1 MQGVDGLPRD
11 ALRRGATILALVLSL
26 VLLWSLTHH
35 YLGLGGD
42 ARLYAVQALARE
54 HPNLLNDLYLKDTSQ
69 DSYTLFS
76 DLYERCIRVIG
87 LKYAALTLA
96 VAFKIAFFAAAF
108 VLVRRLFDGTR
119 AYLAVALLM
128 VASSGYGA
136 FGVFHY
142 AEDWL
147 TARSAAEALVV
158 AAVACSQYGYRI
170 WALLLVCGAT
180 LLHPLMA
187 LPGLLWVICLWLPFR
202 LSAWGALGGIV
213 LVLGIALIAAFEPS
227 IAHPLVVVDPAWLE
241 VVRER
246 SQFLFLKLWRV
257 NDWSLN
263 VRPFLTLSLSVLA
276 IVDRRAQKIC
286 ATAMLVGA
294 AGVAVALI
302 GSLIG
307 PVSILLQGQAWR
319 WVWVTTLASVLL
331 LAPTL
336 QALWR
341 GGRAGRWCMFLVIC
355 AWTFSTIA
363 GTTCLMFALILW
375 SIRRRFNDPSA
386 KRVRGVGILLS
397 MLIVAWTG
405 RSAWTAAWMRPDG
418 IDGSTWSRVTNVPE
432 IAWLSFAIIG
442 ALACWVRATRS
453 PVVLSLITAG
463 LVAACLES
471 VPRALADGESAGS
484 VAKFNEYAD
493 WRRAIPLEAN
503 VLVVPSPNSAAFA
516 WFTLER
522 PSYLT
527 VDQSSGVVFSRATAV
542 EVRRRSQVLL
552 PLMDP
557 DWRLLSN
564 MAQVR
569 SGARGN
575 PSSVRPLTRDRL
587 SSVCGDPQLNFVVAV
602 QNVGFQ
608 PLRHALPGGRED
620 WYLYDCRLVNSA
632 APSE

>member
-1 MQGVDGLPRD
+1 MKGVDGLPRD
-11 ALRRGATILALVLSL
+11 ALRRGATILALVVSL

-69 DSYTLFS
+69 DSYSLFS
-76 DLYERCIRVIG
+76 DLYGRCIRLIG
-87 LKYAALTLA
+87 LKCAALTLA
-96 VAFKIAFFAAAF
+96 AAFKIAFFAAAF

-119 AYLAVALLM
+119 AYLALAILM

-158 AAVACSQYGYRI
+158 AALACSVCGYRI
-170 WALLLVCGAT
+170 WALLLVCGAV

-202 LSAWGALGGIV
+202 LSALGALGGIV
-213 LVLGIALIAAFEPS
+213 LVLGIALMAAFEPS
-227 IAHPLVVVDPAWLE
+227 IPHPLVVDPVWLE

-263 VRPFLTLSLSVLA
+263 ARPFLTLSLSILA
-276 IVDRRAQKIC
+276 IDDPRAQKIC

-319 WVWVTTLASVLL
+319 WVWVTTFASVLL

-341 GGRAGRWCMFLVIC
+341 GGSAGQCCMFLVIC
-355 AWTFSTIA
+355 GWTFSTIA
-363 GTTCLMFALILW
+363 GTTCVMFACILW
-375 SIRRRFNDPSA
+375 SMRRRFNDPSA
-386 KRVRGVGILLS
+386 KRVRGAGILLS
-397 MLIVAWTG
+397 VLMVAWTG
-405 RSAWTAAWMRPDG
+405 RSGWTAAWMRPDG
-418 IDGSTWSRVTNVPE
+418 IDGSTWPSLTSVPG
-432 IAWLSFAIIG
+432 IPWLAFAII
-442 ALACWVRATRS
+442 AAVACWVRATRS
-453 PVVLSLITAG
+453 PVVLSLMTVG

-471 VPRALADGESAGS
+471 VPRALAEGGGAGS
-484 VAKFNEYAD
+484 AAKFNEYAD
-493 WRRAIPLEAN
+493 WRRAIPPAAN

-564 MAQVR
+564 MLKVR

-575 PSSVRPLTRDRL
+575 PSSLRPLTRERL
-587 SSVCGDPQLNFVVAV
+587 SSICGDPQLNFVVAV
-602 QNVGFQ
+602 QNVGFR

-620 WYLYDCRLVNSA
+620 WYLYDCRIVNSA
-632 APSE
+632 APSK

>member
-1 MQGVDGLPRD
+1 LKGVDGLPRD
-11 ALRRGATILALVLSL
+11 ALRRGATILALVVSL

-76 DLYERCIRVIG
+76 DFYERCIRLIG

-96 VAFKIAFFAAAF
+96 VAFKIAFYAAAF

-119 AYLAVALLM
+119 AYLAVAILM
-128 VASSGYGA
+128 VASSAYGA

-158 AAVACSQYGYRI
+158 AALASSVCGHRI
-170 WALLLVCGAT
+170 WALLLVCGAI

-187 LPGLLWVICLWLPFR
+187 LPGLLWLICLWLPFR
-202 LSAWGALGGIV
+202 LSVLGALGGIV
-213 LVLGIALIAAFEPS
+213 LVLGVALIAAFEPS
-227 IAHPLVVVDPAWLE
+227 MPHPLVVDPAWLE

-263 VRPFLTLSLSVLA
+263 ARPFLTLSLSVLA
-276 IVDRRAQKIC
+276 IADPRAQRIC
-286 ATAMLVGA
+286 STAMLVGA

-319 WVWVTTLASVLL
+319 WVWATTFASVLL
-331 LAPTL
+331 LVPTL

-341 GGRAGRWCMFLVIC
+341 GGSAGRWCVFLVIC
-355 AWTFSTIA
+355 GWTFSTIA
-363 GTTCLMFALILW
+363 GTTCLMFAWILW
-375 SIRRRFNDPSA
+375 SIRRRFNDPWA
-386 KRVRGVGILLS
+386 VRVRGAGILLS
-397 MLIVAWTG
+397 MLMVAWTG

-418 IDGSTWSRVTNVPE
+418 IDGSTWSRVTSVPGMPL
-432 IAWLSFAIIG
+432 LSFAIIG
-442 ALACWVRATRS
+442 AVACWVRATRS
-453 PVVLSLITAG
+453 PVVLSLMTVG

-575 PSSVRPLTRDRL
+575 PSSVRPLTRERL
-587 SSVCGDPQLNFVVAV
+587 SSVCGDLQLNFVIAA
-602 QNVGFQ
+602 QNVGFG

-620 WYLYDCRLVNSA
+620 WYLYDCRIVNSA

>member
-1 MQGVDGLPRD
+1 MKGVDGLPRD
-11 ALRRGATILALVLSL
+11 ALRRGATTLALVVSL

-54 HPNLLNDLYLKDTSQ
+54 HPNLLNDLYLKHTSQ

-76 DLYERCIRVIG
+76 DFYERCIRLIG

-119 AYLAVALLM
+119 AYLAVAILM
-128 VASSGYGA
+128 VASSAYGA

-158 AAVACSQYGYRI
+158 AALASSVCGYRI
-170 WALLLVCGAT
+170 WALLLVCGAI

-187 LPGLLWVICLWLPFR
+187 LPGLLWLICLWLPFR
-202 LSAWGALGGIV
+202 LSVLGALGGIV
-213 LVLGIALIAAFEPS
+213 LVLGVALIAAFEPS
-227 IAHPLVVVDPAWLE
+227 MPHPLVVDPAWLE

-263 VRPFLTLSLSVLA
+263 ARPFLTLSLSVLA
-276 IVDRRAQKIC
+276 IADPRAQRIC
-286 ATAMLVGA
+286 STAMLVGA

-319 WVWVTTLASVLL
+319 WVWATTFASVLL
-331 LAPTL
+331 LVPTL

-341 GGRAGRWCMFLVIC
+341 GGSAGRWCVFLVIC
-355 AWTFSTIA
+355 GWTFSTIA
-363 GTTCLMFALILW
+363 GTTCLMFAWILW
-375 SIRRRFNDPSA
+375 SIRRRFNDPRA
-386 KRVRGVGILLS
+386 VRVRGAGILLS
-397 MLIVAWTG
+397 VLMVAWTG

-418 IDGSTWSRVTNVPE
+418 IDGSTWSRVTSVPGMPL
-432 IAWLSFAIIG
+432 LSFAIIG
-442 ALACWVRATRS
+442 AVACWVRATRS
-453 PVVLSLITAG
+453 PVVLSLMTVG

-527 VDQSSGVVFSRATAV
+527 IDQSSGVVFSRATAV

-575 PSSVRPLTRDRL
+575 PSSVRPLTRERL
-587 SSVCGDPQLNFVVAV
+587 SSVCGDLQLNFVIAA
-602 QNVGFQ
+602 QNVGFG

-620 WYLYDCRLVNSA
+620 WYLYDCRIVNSA
-632 APSE
+632 ALSK

>member
-1 MQGVDGLPRD
+1 M
-11 ALRRGATILALVLSL
+11 
-26 VLLWSLTHH
+26 LLWSLTHH

-76 DLYERCIRVIG
+76 DLYGRCIRLIG

-96 VAFKIAFFAAAF
+96 VAFKIVFFAAAF
-108 VLVRRLFDGTR
+108 VLVRRLIDGTR
-119 AYLAVALLM
+119 AYLAVAILM

-158 AAVACSQYGYRI
+158 AALACSVCGYRI
-170 WALLLVCGAT
+170 WALLLVCGAI

-202 LSAWGALGGIV
+202 LSALGALGGIV
-213 LVLGIALIAAFEPS
+213 LVLGAALIAVVEPS
-227 IAHPLVVVDPAWLE
+227 LGYGLVVVDPAWLE

-263 VRPFLTLSLSVLA
+263 ARPFLTLSLSVLA
-276 IVDRRAQKIC
+276 IADPRAQRIC

-294 AGVAVALI
+294 AGIAVALI
-302 GSLIG
+302 GNLIG

-341 GGRAGRWCMFLVIC
+341 GGSAGRWCMLLVIC

-375 SIRRRFNDPSA
+375 SIRQRFNDPTA
-386 KRVRGVGILLS
+386 ERVRGAGILLGVL
-397 MLIVAWTG
+397 MVAW
-405 RSAWTAAWMRPDG
+405 
-418 IDGSTWSRVTNVPE
+418 
-432 IAWLSFAIIG
+432 IG
-442 ALACWVRATRS
+442 AAACWVRATKS
-453 PVVLSLITAG
+453 PVVLTLITVG
-463 LVAACLES
+463 LVAACLYS
-471 VPRALADGESAGS
+471 VPRALADGGGAGS
-484 VAKFNEYAD
+484 AAKVNEYAD
-493 WRRAIPLEAN
+493 WRRAIPPAAN

-564 MAQVR
+564 MLKVR

-575 PSSVRPLTRDRL
+575 PSSVRPLTRERL
-587 SSVCGDPQLNFVVAV
+587 SSVCGDPQLSFVVAA
-602 QNVGFQ
+602 QNVGFR
-608 PLRHALPGGRED
+608 PLPHALPGGRED
-620 WYLYDCRLVNSA
+620 WYLYDCRIVNSA
-632 APSE
+632 APSK